1 MRRLCGRFWLVILA
15 LLALGGPAFA
25 ETIHVTFLLVNDI
38 DQMADSDGRGGY
50 PRVAAVVKAER
61 AAHANVVFVHAGD
74 AISPS
79 LLSGFD
85 QGAHIIQ
92 LIDMMRP
99 DAFVPGNHEFDFGP
113 EVFRQRMSEAQFP
126 RLAANLRD
134 AGGQRL
140 PGFED
145 ALMLDVQGVKI
156 GVFGV
161 LTEESDVTSTLG
173 DLVLSPAL
181 PSALEQAKKLRE
193 SGAQLVVAVAHVPR
207 SADRQLFES
216 RAADLILSGDDHD
229 LMLQFDGRTVLV
241 ELFSQ
246 GKYVTAVDLTIE
258 TTERDGKVSI
268 AWWPDFRVIDTAAV
282 EPDPEVAAL
291 VKGFEAEL
299 SSELDVVIG
308 RTQGELDSRRA
319 TVRTG
324 EAAIGNLIADAM
336 RETTDADVALINGG
350 GIRADRIYPPGIDI
364 ARRDVLADSPSATAS

>member
-1 MRRLCGRFWLVILA
+1 MP

-25 ETIHVTFLLVNDI
+25 ETIDVTFLLVNDI
-38 DQMADSDGRGGY
+38 DQMSDSDGRGGY

-99 DAFVPGNHEFDFGP
+99 DVFVPGNHEFDFGP

-145 ALMLDVQGVKI
+145 TLMLDVQGVKI

-181 PSALEQAKKLRE
+181 PR
-193 SGAQLVVAVAHVPR
+193 
-207 SADRQLFES
+207 
-216 RAADLILSGDDHD
+216 
-229 LMLQFDGRTVLV
+229 
-241 ELFSQ
+241 
-246 GKYVTAVDLTIE
+246 
-258 TTERDGKVSI
+258 
-268 AWWPDFRVIDTAAV
+268 
-282 EPDPEVAAL
+282 
-291 VKGFEAEL
+291 L
-299 SSELDVVIG
+299 SS
-308 RTQGELDSRRA
+308 RRRNCA
-319 TVRTG
+319 K
-324 EAAIGNLIADAM
+324 AAHSSS
-336 RETTDADVALINGG
+336 
-350 GIRADRIYPPGIDI
+350 
-364 ARRDVLADSPSATAS
+364 SP